1 MADSNLFD
9 KIRIGV
15 ASPED
20 IKGWSHGEVR
30 KPETI
35 NYRTFKPERDGL
47 FCERIFGPVKDYECA
62 CGRYKKIKYKGI
74 VCERCGVEVTRSKVR
89 RERMGHVELAAPI
102 CHIWYLKGVPSPL
115 SLILDISPRQLEKV
129 IYFASFI
136 IIDLEA
142 EKIQELLPRILD
154 MVEEEKLSI
163 QSQMRELE
171 FESLNRFSKEMID
184 NPDEYFDESFV
195 RERMKANF
203 DRIRA
208 EYRDADER
216 VRDLDIAAEILG
228 KLEVNQLIEEDKWR
242 AISKMLDAVTRRM
255 KTDLSAL
262 VHANIGADAIKE
274 LLHRVDLDS
283 LARGLRHEIVVTTS
297 QRRARAI
304 KRLELVE
311 AFQQS
316 KSRPEWMIQDIVPV
330 ISPELR
336 PMVQLDGGRF
346 ATSDLNDLYRRIINR
361 NNRLKKIIEIQAPES
376 IINHEKRLLQ
386 EAVDA
391 LIDNGR
397 RARPVVGSNQRPLKS
412 LSDMLKGKE
421 GRFRKNL
428 LGKRVDYSGRSVIVV
443 GPYLKLHQCGLPK
456 EMALELFKPFVMKTL
471 VERKITQNIKTAK
484 RMIERMHPAVWDGL
498 EDVIKE
504 HPVLLNRAP
513 TLHRLGIQAFEPI
526 LVEGKAIQLHPL
538 VCHAYNADF
547 DGDQMAVHVPLSMQA
562 QAEARV
568 LMLSTQNL
576 FSPADGKPVVSPI
589 QDIVLG
595 CYALTYT
602 NKAGAARL
610 AEVEEKWKKDSEKN
624 PAPYIYG
631 SPEEVLFQ
639 FDSPNAD
646 RIGLNNPV
654 KVRVMRPTY
663 RPDSEIDFRD
673 PQTGIEYKYETAEN
687 EFGEE
692 IQELKPLSQDFES
705 TIVTTTPGRL
715 IFNAVLP
722 YPMRYSDKY
731 LQVELTKKA
740 IAETIVTCHKEV
752 GQNGTIKLLDD
763 MKQLGFTWASRY
775 GISIAMTDMDPPKR
789 RTEMLD
795 EADDKANRVLQQ
807 YSRGLISFREMQESL
822 VKLWTGTYDEI
833 GNAIVDS
840 MHQEN
845 PLSIITVSGA
855 RGSIK
860 QLAQLSGMRGLMF
873 NQFNEVI
880 YELPVKSSF
889 QRGLSMLEF
898 FVTTHGARK
907 GLADTALRTADAG
920 YLTRRLVDVSQD
932 VIIRAKD
939 CETTEGV
946 HACRLTFE
954 GKVIE
959 TMGERALGRC
969 AIGVIKDPA
978 TKGDVTIDGE
988 IITQEQSKAL
998 DKIEAAY
1005 YDELEGAEGDDA
1017 QKVIF
1022 DKYEKFG
1029 FRVDDHS
1036 RLGIL
1041 IRSAISCE
1049 LELGICAKCYG
1060 TDLASQKLVEE
1071 GVAVGIIAAQSIGE
1085 PGTQLTMRTFHT
1097 GGVAGS
1103 KTIART
1109 NQYKTGKFVRQFQE
1123 DFQQATSTDL
1133 ASFDPG
1139 KLLESQESVV
1149 KTLLQSPRAEEKE
1162 SKKKSTTRS
1171 TKAAEKAAEKL
1182 DSESRKLWE
1191 RSRKKFFYS
1200 WTGES
1205 SGIVRVEEIFEARRQ
1220 PRGKAI
1226 ICPVTGIVADIQKSS
1241 YGRWIVVEADVTTDI
1256 AAQKSAYVAAEQ
1268 NWPVDKNG
1276 AADLSLERLV
1286 GQKLTTQV
1294 LQSLRKNNIEKVR
1307 VFYTILVPPLGNLP
1321 IQKGSK
1327 VIKGDPLTEGPLD
1340 PHEVLELAGATAV
1353 HEYFVENLQSVY
1365 KDQGVDINDKHLEVI
1380 VRQMLR
1386 KRQVKEPGDTP
1397 FLPGQIVDR
1406 FRFARENERVR
1417 QAIASATKIK
1427 YVDPVDGEEKERD
1440 PKEATGNWILL
1451 GITEASLA
1459 TDSFLSAASFQKTT
1473 RVLTEAAVRGK
1484 HDTLIGL
1491 KENVIIGRLIPAG
1504 TGVKAYRELAIEV
1517 DRTQPSWAQQSL
1529 TALVEAE
1536 EVDTI
1541 QGAGAFEGMSLA
1553 DLAAAENEESTSE

>member
-20 IKGWSHGEVR
+20 VKSWSHGEVK

-89 RERMGHVELAAPI
+89 RERMGHVELAAPV

-115 SLILDISPRQLEKV
+115 SLILDISPRLLEKV

-136 IIDLEA
+136 VIDLDM
-142 EKIQELLPRILD
+142 EKIQELLPKILD
-154 MVEEEKLSI
+154 SVELEKVKI
-163 QSQMRELE
+163 QEQMRELE
-171 FESLNRFSKEMID
+171 MESLHRLTKEMID

-195 RERMKANF
+195 RDRMKANF

-216 VRDLDIAAEILG
+216 VKDLDIAADLLG

-242 AISKMLDAVTRRM
+242 AISKMLDAVSRRL
-255 KTDLSAL
+255 KVDLSVL
-262 VHANIGADAIKE
+262 VHANIGADAMKE
-274 LLHRVDLDS
+274 LLERTDLDRM
-283 LARGLRHEIVVTTS
+283 ARELRHEIVVTTTT
-297 QRRARAI
+297 RRARAI

-316 KSRPEWMIQDIVPV
+316 KSKTVWMIQDIVPV

-386 EAVDA
+386 ESVDA

-397 RARPVVGSNQRPLKS
+397 RSRPVVGSNQRPLKS

-443 GPYLKLHQCGLPK
+443 GPNLKLHQCGLPK

-562 QAEARV
+562 QSEARV

-576 FSPADGKPVVSPI
+576 FSPADGKPVCSPI

-602 NKAGAARL
+602 NKRGAKRL
-610 AEVEEKWKKDSEKN
+610 ADLEEAWQKDKQKN
-624 PAPYIYG
+624 PGPYTYAN
-631 SPEEVLFQ
+631 PDEVLFQ
-639 FDSPNAD
+639 FDSPNATK
-646 RIGLNNPV
+646 IGLNDP
-654 KVRVMRPTY
+654 VRVRITRPLFRT
-663 RPDSEIDFRD
+663 EGVDFRD
-673 PQTGIEYKYETAEN
+673 PKTGIEYKNETVKN
-687 EFGEE
+687 EFDEDV
-692 IQELKPLSQDFES
+692 QELKPLLQELES
-705 TIVTTTPGRL
+705 FIVVTTPGRL
-715 IFNAVLP
+715 IFNNELP
-722 YPMRYSDKY
+722 FPMRYSDKY

-740 IAETIVTCHKEV
+740 IAETIVTCHREV
-752 GQNGTIKLLDD
+752 GQSGTIKLLDD

-789 RTEMLD
+789 RDEMLD
-795 EADDKANRVLQQ
+795 EAETKANRVLLQF
-807 YSRGLISFREMQESL
+807 SRGLISFREMQESL
-822 VKLWTGTYDEI
+822 VRLWTGTYDEI
-833 GNAIVDS
+833 GNAIVDA
-840 MHQEN
+840 MTQEN

-932 VIIRAKD
+932 VIVRAKD
-939 CETTEGV
+939 CDTTDGV

-959 TMGERALGRC
+959 TMGERVFGRC
-969 AIGVIKDPA
+969 SLATLTDPA
-978 TKGDVTIDGE
+978 IKKVVVENDQIVTLE
-988 IITQEQSKAL
+988 ISKLL
-998 DKIEAAY
+998 DKVELGY
-1005 YDELEGAEGDDA
+1005 YDEMEAADGEEA
-1017 QKVIF
+1017 QKKIAK
-1022 DKYEKFG
+1022 KYEKLG
-1029 FRVDDHS
+1029 FNIDEHG
-1036 RLGIL
+1036 RLGAK
-1041 IRSAISCE
+1041 IRSTITCE
-1049 LELGICAKCYG
+1049 LEQGICAKCYG
-1060 TDLASQKLVEE
+1060 IDLASQKMVEQ

-1149 KTLLQSPRAEEKE
+1149 KGLMNRPAPTEEE
-1162 SKKKSTTRS
+1162 DGKKKATPRT
-1171 TKAAEKAAEKL
+1171 TKAAEKLEVKK

-1191 RSRKKFFYS
+1191 RSRKTFFYS

-1226 ICPVTGIVADIQKSS
+1226 ICPVTGIVVDVQRSS
-1241 YGRWIVVEADVTTDI
+1241 YGRWVVVEAEVGTDLS
-1256 AAQKSAYVAAEQ
+1256 AQKNAYISADQA
-1268 NWPVDKNG
+1268 WPKAKDG
-1276 AADLSLERLV
+1276 QIDPSLERLV

-1294 LQSLRKNNIEKVR
+1294 LQALRKCNVERIG

-1321 IQKGSK
+1321 VQKGSK

-1340 PHEVLELAGATAV
+1340 PHEVLDLAGATAV

-1397 FLPGQIVDR
+1397 FLPGQIIDR
-1406 FRFARENERVR
+1406 FRFIRENERVR
-1417 QAIASATKIK
+1417 QVIASGTKIT
-1427 YVDPVDGEEKERD
+1427 YTDPIDGVEKERM
-1440 PKEATGNWILL
+1440 PKEATSNWILL

-1459 TDSFLSAASFQKTT
+1459 TDSYLSAASFQKTT

-1484 HDTLIGL
+1484 HDVLFGL

-1504 TGVKAYRELAIEV
+1504 TGIKAYRDIAIEV

-1536 EVDTI
+1536 DVDTRP
-1541 QGAGAFEGMSLA
+1541 GAGTFEGMSLA
-1553 DLAAAENEESTSE
+1553 DLAAAESTDDMRP